1 MSRTPAKSVRM
12 SFTADEDTLLMKYI
26 ATYNP
31 AKQNRSGNVLYKRL
45 EANVDN
51 KWNWS
56 KTHPWQSWQCRYRKN
71 MDEFDR
77 RILKYQKKKGINPE
91 KQSGTEPQ
99 FPSSDEEEAAG
110 DRSKETRK
118 GKKRAGDQDS
128 SEQRKVKRARLERDQ
143 PDTRSS
149 PSPLVKTNGTR
160 QIPAVGPSDQAR
172 SSHSYQGPSEI
183 MSDVPPPS
191 PKPASTFN
199 IPSLPFRSDTLPVPS
214 SQPNSPVRILPPI
227 SSQLPPSSQ
236 PLASSSQ
243 QVVTPKPPSRPKR
256 VLKHKSV
263 SPIFGSLSPTCDRS
277 TPFKTKIL
285 PKMVEGHFTT
295 SLTDRLG
302 RVRLGGR
309 SEEKQTVAWPP
320 VRGKKGK
327 EKEVAQVPTVLTS
340 PTAQERER
348 HPVNGSE
355 SQTSPPAAVPPKRE
369 SESQRPPAPLPPH
382 HMESEHHPFS
392 QVPLPPLPPPH
403 PPRNLN
409 GADEAES
416 PLKHRS
422 TNGVGHLV
430 KNLWDRKRDNVM
442 GTASVIAQPVAGPSK
457 LTTAAGPSG
466 LTSSAE
472 LPYGQPVVVPSATPT
487 SKEKARLPNAPSLA
501 QISTESTSSTI
512 ATVQQ
517 TRVPSRED
525 FAPILDAH
533 SIVLPQERNSHS
545 PGSAPHRSNMQ
556 PLPIPG
562 SPFLPSNTDKGK
574 GKGKQHDAEPP
585 VTHAQRLLNRAQKR
599 HRRKTV
605 GGYDLPR
612 IDLRTLSAV
621 STSRISRSRGSSSAS
636 RLPHRPSL
644 PVHSTPSAIP
654 ADLSGYLITHG
665 PAIPSVPLEL
675 ITPVDLPLSAS
686 VGFRSIISRIAAAHG
701 YSPDVVLEVYK
712 RVESL
717 EETEKCIRGMRDA
730 SESWIE
736 AALEQREREAR
747 RARRASNGGANDRE
761 SRESDNSDDKP
772 PRGSRHRPSLQQALP
787 EQRLPNGLRVR
798 HEPGLY
804 ELEYKPLPT
813 KQAALKKR
821 ASMDEGASMGTS
833 WRAVTGRYRTNQAE
847 NAVDTGSE
855 GGDDEAASGEEDE
868 ESTDDVKQAEEENVV
883 EKLVSESSLEDLQ
896 DQDDPEYD
904 TENEPELAP
913 DDAEQLDEDDRH
925 HDFSL
930 RERPRAIRIKHES
943 LTPPSLYGPH
953 EDSAQNGKELLNGA
967 SSDIRRTRSV
977 SPPWNADEGIIP
989 LSGNAQ
995 MHQMLERRLGKH
1007 GMKKRVAQLLR

>member
-1 MSRTPAKSVRM
+1 MSRTPAKSVRA

-31 AKQNRSGNVLYKRL
+31 AKKDRSGNVLYKRL

-56 KTHPWQSWQCRYRKN
+56 KTHPWQSWQYRYRKN

-77 RILKYQKKKGINPE
+77 RILKYQKKKGINTE
-91 KQSGTEPQ
+91 NQSGTEPI
-99 FPSSDEEEAAG
+99 FPSSDEEAAR
-110 DRSKETRK
+110 DRSKETSK
-118 GKKRAGDQDS
+118 GKKRAGGQDG
-128 SEQRKVKRARLERDQ
+128 SEQRKVKRAKLERDQ
-143 PDTRSS
+143 PDAGSS
-149 PSPLVKTNGTR
+149 PSPLMKTNGTR

-172 SSHSYQGPSEI
+172 SSHPYQGPSET
-183 MSDVPPPS
+183 MPSPS
-191 PKPASTFN
+191 PKQASTFN
-199 IPSLPFRSDTLPVPS
+199 IPSLPSRSDTLPVPS
-214 SQPNSPVRILPPI
+214 SLPNYPVRTLPPI

-243 QVVTPKPPSRPKR
+243 QVDTPKPPGPKR

-263 SPIFGSLSPTCDRS
+263 SPIFGSLSPTCGRS
-277 TPFKTKIL
+277 TPLKTKIL

-302 RVRLGGR
+302 HVRLGGR
-309 SEEKQTVAWPP
+309 SEEKQTVTWPP

-327 EKEVAQVPTVLTS
+327 EKEVAQGPTASTS
-340 PTAQERER
+340 ATAQERQH

-369 SESQRPPAPLPPH
+369 PESQRPPAPLPLNGI
-382 HMESEHHPFS
+382 ESEHHPFS
-392 QVPLPPLPPPH
+392 QVPFPPLPH
-403 PPRNLN
+403 PPRNPN

-442 GTASVIAQPVAGPSK
+442 GSASVQPVAGPSK
-457 LTTAAGPSG
+457 LTTAAGASG
-466 LTSSAE
+466 LISSAE
-472 LPYGQPVVVPSATPT
+472 LPRGQPVVVPSATPT

-517 TRVPSRED
+517 TGVPSKEE
-525 FAPILDAH
+525 FAPILNAH

-556 PLPIPG
+556 PRPIPG

-574 GKGKQHDAEPP
+574 GKQRNAKPP
-585 VTHAQRLLNRAQKR
+585 VTHAQRLLDRTQKR

-612 IDLRTLSAV
+612 MDLRTLSAV

-654 ADLSGYLITHG
+654 ADLSGYLITPG
-665 PAIPSVPLEL
+665 SAIPSVPLEL

-686 VGFRSIISRIAAAHG
+686 VGFRSLIARIAAAHG

-717 EETEKCIRGMRDA
+717 QETEKCVRGMRDA

-747 RARRASNGGANDRE
+747 RARRASNGRENDRE
-761 SRESDNSDDKP
+761 SRESDDSDDKP

-787 EQRLPNGLRVR
+787 ERRLPNGLRVR

-804 ELEYKPLPT
+804 KPLPT
-813 KQAALKKR
+813 KQTAPKKR
-821 ASMDEGASMGTS
+821 ASMVGDTSMGAS
-833 WRAVTGRYRTNQAE
+833 WRAGAVGHYRTNQAE
-847 NAVDTGSE
+847 DEVADTAVDTGNE
-855 GGDDEAASGEEDE
+855 GGDDETTSGEEDE
-868 ESTDDVKQAEEENVV
+868 ENSDDVKQAEEENVV

-904 TENEPELAP
+904 AEDEPDLVP
-913 DDAEQLDEDDRH
+913 NDARQLDENGRH

-930 RERPRAIRIKHES
+930 REPPRAIRIKRES

-953 EDSAQNGKELLNGA
+953 GDSGQNGKKVLNGA
-967 SSDIRRTRSV
+967 LSDVRRTRSV
-977 SPPWNADEGIIP
+977 SPPWNTDEDITP
-989 LSGNAQ
+989 LSGNRR

-1007 GMKKRVAQLLR
+1007 GMKKRVVQLLR